1 MEHGMC
7 RVWREMAV
15 LACDLG
21 RRVVREV
28 SEMGRQWW
36 RHQSASLKTSDIQ
49 LEKGLQ
55 REDRA
60 LVLRSLRPQS
70 LFIHSTGKMPSYHW
84 LKSGPF
90 PQSRPAFL
98 SRHWRNPLEAVRKE
112 GATYLSSLKSAV
124 SPGLRWRL
132 RCFSQIPS
140 FFIPNRERDQC
151 TFQRAWAGPKAEAE
165 ISGPIMWDGAW
176 WEELGRKNPCRE
188 HGPTQDE
195 QSDCLDAKCPALLA

>member
-55 REDRA
+55 RKDRA

-90 PQSRPAFL
+90 PQSRTAFL

-140 FFIPNRERDQC
+140 FFIPNRERSVYFPESLSRTQGRGWNFW
-151 TFQRAWAGPKAEAE
+151 TNYVRWGLMRRVGQ
-165 ISGPIMWDGAW
+165 
-176 WEELGRKNPCRE
+176 EEPM
-188 HGPTQDE
+188 
-195 QSDCLDAKCPALLA
+195 